1 MSIIKDPSLAP
12 MGLKKIAWVKEFMPV
27 LTQIEQRFQQE
38 QPFKGMKIAVSVHL
52 EAKTAYLGLV
62 LRAGG
67 AEVAVTGSNSL
78 STKDDVCAGLA
89 SLGVNVYA
97 IHGATQDEYF
107 EHLKQTL
114 AFKPDIIIDDGG
126 DFVSLLHGECADY
139 AANLIGGSEETTT
152 GIHRL
157 RARVKQGTLKFPM
170 IAVNDA
176 YSKYLFDN
184 VHGTGQSTW
193 DAIMYSTNVMLSGK
207 VLVVAGYGWCGS
219 GIAERARG
227 LGARVIVTEIN
238 PYRALEAAMNGFEV
252 MNMDDAAK
260 EGDLFVTVTG
270 CKDVIVKR
278 HYEVMKN
285 NAIVANSGHFDV
297 EFSKPD
303 LRELAVSV
311 EERRP
316 FIEGYKL
323 ADGRTINV
331 LADGRLVN
339 IVAGNGHP
347 ADIMDLSFSL
357 QAMSARYLAQNGKSL
372 KPDLYNVP
380 KEIDEDIAM
389 MKVKAMGL
397 GLDKLTAEQEEYLN
411 STGE

>member
-1 MSIIKDPSLAP
+1 MSIIRDPSLAP
-12 MGLKKIAWVKEFMPV
+12 MGIKKIEWVKEFMPV
-27 LTQIEQRFQQE
+27 LAQIEERFKVE
-38 QPFKGMKIAVSVHL
+38 KPFAGLRIAVSVHL

-62 LRAGG
+62 LRSGG
-67 AEVAVTGSNSL
+67 AEVAITGSNSL
-78 STKDDVCAGLA
+78 STKDDVCAGLDA
-89 SLGVNVYA
+89 LGMNVYA
-97 IHGATQDEYF
+97 WHGATQEEYF
-107 EHLKQTL
+107 DHLKKTL
-114 AFKPDIIIDDGG
+114 AFKPHIIIDDGG
-126 DFVSLLHGECADY
+126 DFVSLLHGECKEY
-139 AANLIGGSEETTT
+139 AENLIGGSEETTT

-157 RARVKQGTLKFPM
+157 RARVKEGSLQFPM
-170 IAVNDA
+170 LAVNDA
-176 YSKYLFDN
+176 ESKYLFDN

-193 DAIMYSTNVMLSGK
+193 DAIMYTTNLMLSGK

-219 GIAERARG
+219 GIASRAKG
-227 LGARVIVTEIN
+227 LGARVIVTEVN
-238 PYRALEAAMNGFEV
+238 PYRALEAAMEGFEV
-252 MNMDDAAK
+252 MHMDDAAK
-260 EGDLFVTVTG
+260 EGDIFVTVTG

-278 HYEVMKN
+278 HFEVMKN

-303 LRELAVSV
+303 LRSMSVSV

-323 ADGRTINV
+323 TDGRIINV

-347 ADIMDLSFSL
+347 ADIMDLSFAL
-357 QAMSARYLAQNGKSL
+357 QAMSARHLALHGKEM
-372 KPDLYNVP
+372 KPGLYNVP
-380 KEIDEDIAM
+380 KDVDYDIAM

-397 GLDKLTAEQEEYLN
+397 GLDKLTAAQEAYIS

>member
-1 MSIIKDPSLAP
+1 MSIIRDPSLAP
-12 MGLKKIAWVKEFMPV
+12 LGLKKIAWVKEFMPV
-27 LTQIEQRFQQE
+27 LAQIEERFE
-38 QPFKGMKIAVSVHL
+38 KEKPFAGMKIAVSVHL

-67 AEVAVTGSNSL
+67 ADVAVTGSNVL

-97 IHGATQDEYF
+97 WHGATEEEYF
-107 EHLKQTL
+107 EHLKKTL
-114 AFKPDIIIDDGG
+114 SFKPDIIIDDGW
-126 DFVSLLHGECADY
+126 DFVSLLHGECKDY
-139 AANLIGGSEETTT
+139 AVNLIGGSEETTT

-157 RARVKQGTLKFPM
+157 RAREREGSLKFPM
-170 IAVNDA
+170 MAVNDA
-176 YSKYLFDN
+176 NSKYLFDN

-193 DAIMYSTNVMLSGK
+193 DAIMYTTNVMLSGK

-219 GIAERARG
+219 GIAKRARG

-238 PYRALEAAMNGFEV
+238 PYRALEAAMEGFEV
-252 MNMDDAAK
+252 MNMDEAAK
-260 EGDLFVTVTG
+260 EGDIFVTVTG

-278 HYEVMKN
+278 HYEVMKH

-303 LRELAVSV
+303 LRALAVSV
-311 EERRP
+311 EERKP
-316 FIEGYKL
+316 FIEGYKM
-323 ADGRTINV
+323 ADGRIINA

-347 ADIMDLSFSL
+347 ADVMDLSFAL
-357 QAMSARYLAQNGKSL
+357 QAMSTYYLSKHGKGL
-372 KPDLYNVP
+372 KAGLHNIPD
-380 KEIDEDIAM
+380 EIDYDIAM

-397 GLDKLTAEQEEYLN
+397 GLDKLTSEQERYIN

>member
-1 MSIIKDPSLAP
+1 
-12 MGLKKIAWVKEFMPV
+12 MGLKKIEWVKEFMPV
-27 LTQIEQRFQQE
+27 LAQIEERFKTE
-38 QPFKGMKIAVSVHL
+38 KPFAGMKIAVSVHL

-62 LRAGG
+62 LRSGG
-67 AEVAVTGSNSL
+67 ADVAITGSNSL
-78 STKDDVCAGLA
+78 STKDDICAGLDA
-89 SLGVNVYA
+89 LGMNVYA
-97 IHGATQDEYF
+97 WHGATEEEYF
-107 EHLKQTL
+107 DHLKKTL
-114 AFKPDIIIDDGG
+114 SFKPDIIIDDGG
-126 DFVSLLHGECADY
+126 DFVSLLHGECKDY
-139 AANLIGGSEETTT
+139 ASNLIGGSEETTT

-157 RARVKQGTLKFPM
+157 RARVREGTLAFPM

-176 YSKYLFDN
+176 NSKYLFDN

-193 DAIMYSTNVMLSGK
+193 DGIMYTTNVMLSGK
-207 VLVVAGYGWCGS
+207 ALVVAGYGWCGS
-219 GIAERARG
+219 GIAKRARG

-238 PYRALEAAMNGFEV
+238 PFRALEAAMEGFEV
-252 MNMDDAAK
+252 MNMDEAAK
-260 EGDLFVTVTG
+260 EGDFFVTVTG

-278 HYEVMKN
+278 HFEVMKN

-303 LRELAVSV
+303 LRELSVSV

-316 FIEGYKL
+316 FIEGYKM

-347 ADIMDLSFSL
+347 ADVMDLSFAL
-357 QAMSARYLAQNGKSL
+357 QAMSARHLALNGKGM
-372 KPDLYNVP
+372 KPGLYNVP
-380 KEIDEDIAM
+380 PEMDYDIAM

-397 GLDKLTAEQEEYLN
+397 GLDKLTAEQETYIN
-411 STGE
+411 GTGE

>member
-1 MSIIKDPSLAP
+1 MSIIRDPSLAP
-12 MGLKKIAWVKEFMPV
+12 IGLKKIEWVKEFMPV
-27 LTQIEQRFQQE
+27 LGQIEERFKKE
-38 QPFKGMKIAVSVHL
+38 KPFEGLRIAVSVHL

-62 LRAGG
+62 LRSGG

-97 IHGATQDEYF
+97 WHGATQGEYF
-107 EHLKQTL
+107 DHLKKTL
-114 AFKPDIIIDDGG
+114 SFKPHIIIDDGG
-126 DFVSLLHGECADY
+126 DFVSLLHGECKEY
-139 AANLIGGSEETTT
+139 AENLIGGSEETTT

-157 RARVKQGTLKFPM
+157 RARVREGSLKFPM
-170 IAVNDA
+170 LAVNDA

-184 VHGTGQSTW
+184 IHGTGQSTW
-193 DAIMYSTNVMLSGK
+193 DAIMYTTNLMLSGK
-207 VLVVAGYGWCGS
+207 VVVVAGYGWCGS
-219 GIAERARG
+219 GIAKRARG

-238 PYRALEAAMNGFEV
+238 PYRALEAAMEGFEV
-252 MNMDDAAK
+252 LNMDDAAA

-278 HYEVMKN
+278 HYEKMKH

-303 LRELAVSV
+303 LREMAVSI
-311 EERRP
+311 EERKP

-323 ADGRTINV
+323 ADGRIINV
-331 LADGRLVN
+331 MADGRLVN

-347 ADIMDLSFSL
+347 ADIMDLSFAL
-357 QAMSARYLAQNGKSL
+357 QAMSARHLALNGKDMEPGL
-372 KPDLYNVP
+372 FNVP
-380 KEIDEDIAM
+380 ADVDYDIAM

-397 GLDKLTAEQEEYLN
+397 GLDVLTEEQNTYIN
-411 STGE
+411 GTGE

>member
-1 MSIIKDPSLAP
+1 LSIIKDPNLAP

-27 LTQIEQRFQQE
+27 LTQIEERFQKE

-114 AFKPDIIIDDGG
+114 SFKPDIIIDDGG
-126 DFVSLLHGECADY
+126 DFVSLLHTECANY
-139 AANLIGGSEETTT
+139 ATNLIGGSEETTT

-157 RARVKQGTLKFPM
+157 RARVKQGSLKFPM
-170 IAVNDA
+170 VAVNDA

-303 LRELAVSV
+303 LQELAVSV

-357 QAMSARYLAQNGKSL
+357 QAMSARYLALNGKSL